1 MGSKL
6 FIFDAFRKYIMN
18 GTIDLDSNTIK
29 VALVT
34 SAQVTDYDDWAGTTA
49 YVVGD
54 IVVPTVDNGHRYRC
68 TVSGDSDSVEPTWP
82 TADGGTVVDDEVTWE
97 EYGGALADN
106 EIWADASTNEV
117 TNGDGYTTD
126 GETLGSSAIT
136 YSGDEGKWDAIDV
149 TWTALTKTMR
159 YAYIYKLGTTNGI
172 VDGLI
177 GYVLLD
183 TTPADV
189 AVTGIDFTLSFN
201 AAGILVLN

>member
-1 MGSKL
+1 MSSKL
-6 FIFDAFRKYIMN
+6 FIFDAFRKYVAD
-18 GTIDLDSNTIK
+18 GTIDLNTDTIK

-34 SAQVTDYDDWAGTTA
+34 SSQASSYDAWAATTS
-49 YVVGD
+49 YDIGD

-68 TVSGDSDSVEPTWP
+68 TVEGDSNGTEPTWP

-106 EIWADASTNEV
+106 NIWADASTNEV
-117 TNGDGYTTD
+117 ATGDGYTTG
-126 GETLGSSAIT
+126 GETLGSSAVT
-136 YSGDEGKWDAIDV
+136 YTGDECKWDAGDV

-159 YAYIYKLGTTNGI
+159 YAYLYKVGTANGI
-172 VDGLI
+172 VNGLI

-189 AVTGIDFTLSFN
+189 VLNGVDFILTFN
-201 AAGILVLN
+201 ASGILVLN